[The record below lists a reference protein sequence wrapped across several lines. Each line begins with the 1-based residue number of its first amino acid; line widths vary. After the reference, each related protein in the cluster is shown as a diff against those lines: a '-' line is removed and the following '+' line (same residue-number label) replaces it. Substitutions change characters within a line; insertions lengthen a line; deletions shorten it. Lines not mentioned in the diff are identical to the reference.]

1 LRTAACDALGQLDGD
16 KELEPLVRMAL
27 RGEAHATDAARLVAG
42 RVGDKAA
49 VAKHLLTLVE
59 GLEPQGL
66 VSLFDILGALG
77 GTEALTAIETSTSS
91 TNDQVKDAAIRELA
105 GWADFAATKPLLVI
119 AADPKTKLVHGA
131 LAIEAVARLVTDST
145 ETPKAARAE
154 AAIAALAA
162 SKRPEEK
169 KRVLSALATVP
180 DAKAAAAIKPLLND
194 PDLRAEADLAGA
206 TLAEALVATDKAAA
220 KDLAQAIQAAN
231 PSEAISRRAEAILN
245 K

>member
-1 LRTAACDALGQLDGD
+1 MN
-16 KELEPLVRMAL
+16 ELLVRNL
-27 RGEAHATDAARLVAG
+27 DE
-42 RVGDKAA
+42 K
-49 VAKHLLTLVE
+49 
-59 GLEPQGL
+59 
-66 VSLFDILGALG
+66 
-77 GTEALTAIETSTSS
+77 
-91 TNDQVKDAAIRELA
+91 
-105 GWADFAATKPLLVI
+105 
-119 AADPKTKLVHGA
+119 
-131 LAIEAVARLVTDST
+131 IEAVARLVTDST